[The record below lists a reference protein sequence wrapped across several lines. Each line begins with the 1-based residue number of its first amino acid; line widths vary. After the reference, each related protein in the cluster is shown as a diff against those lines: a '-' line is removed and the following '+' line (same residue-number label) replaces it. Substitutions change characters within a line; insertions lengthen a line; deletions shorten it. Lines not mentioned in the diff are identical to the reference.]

1 MRGFWNRRDD
11 LEREL
16 RATRPQPP
24 PELLDA
30 LETRI
35 HESGYRRPQRALRVG
50 VAGALTAGM
59 LAALAGFGGLGY
71 AATGVSHAVK
81 SAVHV
86 VTPAHKAAP
95 TGALS
100 SATAQYK
107 VQMCLHGHT
116 LSVDSHAVRGL
127 TNAGATPGACSGGAF
142 TPATKLVRACFK
154 GQNIQVTPA
163 ARTALLKAKLGVK
176 SGFCK

>member
-1 MRGFWNRRDD
+1 MAFWNRGDD

-16 RATRPQPP
+16 RAQRPEPR
-24 PELLDA
+24 PEFLNA
-30 LETRI
+30 LESRI
-35 HESGYRRPQRALRVG
+35 HDSRYRRPGRVLRVG

-86 VTPAHKAAP
+86 VAPAHKAGPA
-95 TGALS
+95 GGLS
-100 SATAQYK
+100 SAKAQYK
-107 VQMCLHGHT
+107 VQMCLRGHT
-116 LSVDSHAVRGL
+116 ISVDSHAVGGL
-127 TNAGATPGACSGGAF
+127 TTAGATPGACAGGAF

-154 GQNIQVTPA
+154 GQNIQVSPA
-163 ARTALLKAKLGVK
+163 ARVALLKAKLGVK
-176 SGFCK
+176 PGFCTK

>member
-1 MRGFWNRRDD
+1 MRAFWNRGDD

-16 RATRPQPP
+16 RAQRPQPR
-24 PELLDA
+24 PELLNA

-35 HESGYRRPQRALRVG
+35 HGSRYRRPARALRVG

-59 LAALAGFGGLGY
+59 LVALAGFGGLSY
-71 AATGVSHAVK
+71 AATGVSHAVT

-86 VTPAHKAAP
+86 VAPTKKAAP
-95 TGALS
+95 VGALS
-100 SATAQYK
+100 SAKAQYK

-116 LSVDSHAVRGL
+116 LSVDSHAVGGL
-127 TNAGATPGACSGGAF
+127 TNAGATPGACLGGAF

-154 GQNIQVTPA
+154 SQNIQVTSA
-163 ARTALLKAKLGVK
+163 ARAALLKAKLGVK
-176 SGFCK
+176 KGFC